1 MNPDQR
7 PGAASRSGTVG
18 LISGV
23 KCGKCS
29 CSLDSSTREQRMMIF
44 FLIIFVSFTNFIMGQ
59 VLVFE
64 LKLKIPRESKF
75 FLSKYADK
83 TNVVFN

>member
-1 MNPDQR
+1 
-7 PGAASRSGTVG
+7 
-18 LISGV
+18 
-23 KCGKCS
+23 
-29 CSLDSSTREQRMMIF
+29 
-44 FLIIFVSFTNFIMGQ
+44 MGQ